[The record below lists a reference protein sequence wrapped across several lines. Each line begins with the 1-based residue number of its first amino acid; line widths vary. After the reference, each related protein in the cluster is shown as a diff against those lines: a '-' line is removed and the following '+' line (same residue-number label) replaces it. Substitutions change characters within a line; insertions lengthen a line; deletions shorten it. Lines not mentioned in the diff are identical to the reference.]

1 VVTRQDL
8 HVEISIFRMDGVELV
23 DHRPELWV
31 FLRDFSVGGVPGVTR
46 THVKDDLAYEVFVG
60 QPFVLEI
67 HMA

>member
-1 VVTRQDL
+1 MITRQHL
-8 HVEISIFRMDGVELV
+8 HVEISIFRMDRIELV
-23 DHRPELWV
+23 NHRPEFRV
-31 FLRDFSVGGVPGVTR
+31 FLRDFSVWGAPGVTR